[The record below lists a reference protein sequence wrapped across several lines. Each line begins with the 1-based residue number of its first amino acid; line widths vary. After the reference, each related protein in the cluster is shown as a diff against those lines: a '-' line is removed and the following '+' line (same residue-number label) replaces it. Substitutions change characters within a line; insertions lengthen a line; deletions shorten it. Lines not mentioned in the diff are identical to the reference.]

1 MLLIAFSSSP
11 LSYAHMYLYL
21 PIWDLSGI
29 WVTHWQHHCSCS
41 YDPYKQSNKYW
52 ANYFFFS
59 IFQPFSCMINLHFFI
74 LVQPFTCLNLLW
86 LLLGFIC
93 SLPNLLET
101 KRLCFFVSSL
111 PLFCYFSWNLLLE
124 HLLLEHTG
132 ELHIMILKREK
143 RSKKDQVQGA
153 KHPKKEENQKNQKT
167 NSAWTQL
174 SWHSISELKT

>member
-52 ANYFFFS
+52 ANYFFFHIS
-59 IFQPFSCMINLHFFI
+59 AIQLHDKSSFFHISSAIHVLEPFVASVRFHLQPTQLAWDQKT
-74 LVQPFTCLNLLW
+74 L
-86 LLLGFIC
+86 
-93 SLPNLLET
+93 
-101 KRLCFFVSSL
+101 FFVSSL

-124 HLLLEHTG
+124 HLLLEHAG

>member
-1 MLLIAFSSSP
+1 MPTCIYICRFGT
-11 LSYAHMYLYL
+11 
-21 PIWDLSGI
+21 WVESGSHI
-29 WVTHWQHHCSCS
+29 DSITVAVVMILTNSQINIG
-41 YDPYKQSNKYW
+41 QIT
-52 ANYFFFS
+52 FFF

-124 HLLLEHTG
+124 HLLLEHAG

>member
-1 MLLIAFSSSP
+1 MPTCIYICRFGT
-11 LSYAHMYLYL
+11 
-21 PIWDLSGI
+21 WVESGSHI
-29 WVTHWQHHCSCS
+29 DSITVAVVMILTNSQINIG
-41 YDPYKQSNKYW
+41 QIT
-52 ANYFFFS
+52 FFFHIS
-59 IFQPFSCMINLHFFI
+59 AIQLHDKSSFFHISSAIHVLEPFVASVRFHLQPTQLAWDQKT
-74 LVQPFTCLNLLW
+74 L
-86 LLLGFIC
+86 
-93 SLPNLLET
+93 
-101 KRLCFFVSSL
+101 FFVSSL

-124 HLLLEHTG
+124 HLLLEHAG